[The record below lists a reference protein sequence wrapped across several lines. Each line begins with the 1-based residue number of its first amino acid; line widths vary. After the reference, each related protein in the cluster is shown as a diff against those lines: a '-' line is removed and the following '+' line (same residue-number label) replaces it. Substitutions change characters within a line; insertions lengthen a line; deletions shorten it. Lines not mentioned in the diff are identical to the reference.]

1 MLGSKAAESL
11 VVIKFRI
18 SGSLG
23 NKTFCLHVMMKE
35 NE

>member
-11 VVIKFRI
+11 AVINFRI

-23 NKTFCLHVMMKE
+23 NKTFCLHVVLKE